1 MKDNIYNK
9 ARKNMKSYWNKCFT
23 STKVLLLMLLVISS
37 TMLFATIYNT
47 TNASTMDIVPPKED
61 KDTTA
66 WVPTKED
73 IAYQDSMFLIVEQT
87 SQDVDTIK
95 AAISDILYKL
105 ERLEYADGSYDSIRY
120 EKGGAID
127 RNRNQSDEFKMWVT
141 GSGDTIWE

>member
-37 TMLFATIYNT
+37 TMLFATIYNA
-47 TNASTMDIVPPKED
+47 NASTIDIVPPVED

-73 IAYQDSMFLIVEQT
+73 IAYQDSMFAIVEQT

-105 ERLEYADGSYDSIRY
+105 ERLEYADGSSDSIRY
-120 EKGGAID
+120 EKDGAID
-127 RNRNQSDEFKMWVT
+127 RNRNQSDEFKMWIT

>member
-37 TMLFATIYNT
+37 TMLFATIYNA
-47 TNASTMDIVPPKED
+47 NANTMDIVPPIED

-73 IAYQDSMFLIVEQT
+73 IAYQDSMFSIVEQT

-105 ERLEYADGSYDSIRY
+105 ERLEYVDGSYDSIRY

>member
-37 TMLFATIYNT
+37 TMLFATIYNA
-47 TNASTMDIVPPKED
+47 NASTIDIVPPVED

-73 IAYQDSMFLIVEQT
+73 IAYQDSMFAIVEQT

-105 ERLEYADGSYDSIRY
+105 ERLEYADGSSDSIRY

-127 RNRNQSDEFKMWVT
+127 RNRNQSDEFKMWIT